1 MPTKKNTSG
10 KKTVLRVTPVF
21 LGISLAIA
29 LVLGLVIGLF
39 LPTPGTSIPST
50 PLSKVKVTELTVNA
64 LTADDPVTLRFKL
77 NDLPEDTQLVLL
89 LKQGDE
95 TRQMDCTLDGN
106 FYGCTIPGLTEKKH
120 PRHPGAGSQGRFLP
134 PAFGAESEPCRR
146 LHRLPGRLGI
156 PIIPPIFL

>member
-21 LGISLAIA
+21 WGISLAIA

-39 LPTPGTSIPST
+39 LPTPGNSIPST

-77 NDLPEDTQLVLL
+77 NGLPEDTQLVLL

-95 TRQMDCTLDGN
+95 TKQMDCTLDGS
-106 FYGCTIPGLTEKKH
+106 FYGCTIPGLTEKNTHVTLVLVHKGTSFH
-120 PRHPGAGSQGRFLP
+120 LPLVRNLSRAGASIGY
-134 PAFGAESEPCRR
+134 
-146 LHRLPGRLGI
+146 LGVWEYQ
-156 PIIPPIFL
+156 